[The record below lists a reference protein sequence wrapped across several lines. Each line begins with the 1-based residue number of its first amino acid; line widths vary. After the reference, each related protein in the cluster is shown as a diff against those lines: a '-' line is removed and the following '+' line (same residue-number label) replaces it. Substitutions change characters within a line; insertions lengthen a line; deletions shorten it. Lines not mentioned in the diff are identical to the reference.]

1 MTRPTIH
8 DVAREAGVSLST
20 VDRVLNER
28 DGVRQNTKT
37 RVQEAID
44 KLGFQRNLAAANLSR
59 KRRYRLAFI
68 LPDGPNA
75 FMRTL
80 EEDLCEAASA
90 AVRDLTSIETIKKV
104 PPFDA
109 GALAD
114 LLRMLDP
121 ETLDGVAIVATD
133 ATVVRIAVRELRARG
148 IAVIT
153 LVSDLPGSERQ
164 GFIGIDNV
172 QAGRTAGSLL
182 GRFCRG
188 RQGRIAMVT
197 GSMLVRD
204 HAERRLGFEQV
215 LRTEFPEQSLI
226 APLEG
231 FDDKDRVREQLAA
244 KLAEDPEVIGV
255 YSMGAGNRGIAEALA
270 ELSGERAI
278 SVVAHE
284 LTRFSREALL
294 DGTFDAVLHQNS
306 RREVESA
313 IRLLR
318 EILDGQTDTSRPE
331 PIGIEIFMRDNL
343 P

>member
-90 AVRDLTSIETIKKV
+90 AVRDLTSI
-104 PPFDA
+104 
-109 GALAD
+109 
-114 LLRMLDP
+114 